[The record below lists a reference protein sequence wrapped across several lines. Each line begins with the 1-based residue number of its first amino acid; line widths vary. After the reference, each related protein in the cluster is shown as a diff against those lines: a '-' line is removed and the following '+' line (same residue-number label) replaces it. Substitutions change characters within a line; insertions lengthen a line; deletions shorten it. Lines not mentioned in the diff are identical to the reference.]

1 MIISRRT
8 ILKSG
13 IAVAA
18 VSAGS
23 TTALASRS
31 ADLVIFDSRN
41 PTSARFASMHLVRKI
56 DVAHEDA
63 NFWRNLRSDTGSGKI
78 AGMTGWSD
86 FVLAR
91 GFLEERGKRLTVE
104 KLQDGLFFW
113 EMR

>member
-1 MIISRRT
+1 MTISRRN

-31 ADLVIFDSRN
+31 ADLIIFDSRN
-41 PTSARFASMHLVRKI
+41 ATSARFASTRFARKI
-56 DVAHEDA
+56 DVAQEDA
-63 NFWRNLRSDTGSGKI
+63 NFWRNLRSGSASKKI

-86 FVLAR
+86 FILAR
-91 GFLEERGKRLTVE
+91 GFLEEQGKRLTVE
-104 KLQDGLFFW
+104 KLQNGLFFW
-113 EMR
+113 EMQ

>member
-1 MIISRRT
+1 MTISRRNV
-8 ILKSG
+8 LKSG

-31 ADLVIFDSRN
+31 ADLIIFDSRD
-41 PTSARFASMHLVRKI
+41 PVSAGFANMRFARKI
-56 DVAHEDA
+56 DIAHEDA
-63 NFWRNLRSDTGSGKI
+63 NFWRNLRSGTASRKI

-91 GFLEERGKRLTVE
+91 GFLEEYGKRLTVE

>member
-1 MIISRRT
+1 MSISRRNV
-8 ILKSG
+8 LKSG

-31 ADLVIFDSRN
+31 ADLIIFDSRDA
-41 PTSARFASMHLVRKI
+41 TSARFASAQFARKI

-63 NFWRNLRSDTGSGKI
+63 KLWRNLRSDTVGRKI

-104 KLQDGLFFW
+104 KLQGGLFFW

>member
-1 MIISRRT
+1 MSISRRNV
-8 ILKSG
+8 LKSG

-31 ADLVIFDSRN
+31 ADLIIFDSRHPVSAGFAN
-41 PTSARFASMHLVRKI
+41 ARFAHKI
-56 DVAHEDA
+56 DIAHEDA
-63 NFWRNLRSDTGSGKI
+63 NFWRNLRSGTESRKI

-91 GFLEERGKRLTVE
+91 GFLEEHGKRLTVE
-104 KLQDGLFFW
+104 TLQDGLFFW